1 MSAAG
6 MILKGFSAVLSA
18 FLLMSQPSA
27 TFAADASYQ
36 QIFSNQGATG
46 EDLANAFFDLLSST
60 GSPSGTVGTTAEQ
73 DEASRALVKPY
84 LDSAFLLQR
93 ASGERNTVDNYVP
106 ADVDEFEIGDVTE
119 TRPADDVRV
128 VRYFIRATET
138 LPTSA
143 LVMSKDKAPRL
154 TVFHW
159 NSSDSRWKIL
169 SHANFNTPIAAICD
183 KDPIADN
190 GVESA
195 ANPADQALGEAL
207 IGKFYELIMKGDA
220 LPILHPEIQF
230 QSASGIGYA
239 RLVNRPAASKYDELH
254 FDNAV
259 VTRNGRLIAVSTY
272 TTAKKRDLMHGNQ
285 LRGGSAPNL
294 STFILSDDG
303 SWRLI
308 AVASFAPL
316 KDLPAGTECVP
327 SGKLENAP

>member
-1 MSAAG
+1 M
-6 MILKGFSAVLSA
+6 
-18 FLLMSQPSA
+18 
-27 TFAADASYQ
+27 
-36 QIFSNQGATG
+36 
-46 EDLANAFFDLLSST
+46 
-60 GSPSGTVGTTAEQ
+60 
-73 DEASRALVKPY
+73 
-84 LDSAFLLQR
+84 
-93 ASGERNTVDNYVP
+93 
-106 ADVDEFEIGDVTE
+106 DEFEIGDVTE

-195 ANPADQALGEAL
+195 ANPADQALGEGL

-220 LPILHPEIQF
+220 LPILHSEIQF

-239 RLVNRPAASKYDELH
+239 RLVNRPAASKYDALH

-294 STFILSDDG
+294 STFIQSDDG
-303 SWRLI
+303 SWSLI